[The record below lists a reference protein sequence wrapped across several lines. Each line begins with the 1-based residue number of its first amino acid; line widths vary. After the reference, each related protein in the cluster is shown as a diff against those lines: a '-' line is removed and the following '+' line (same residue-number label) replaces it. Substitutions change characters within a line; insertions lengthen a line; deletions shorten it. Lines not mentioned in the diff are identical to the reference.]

1 MSSNLVYSTDKGRIR
16 KNLKNSDQKDLI
28 QPSKSS
34 QTGSQHIFLK
44 RETKGRKGS
53 GVTLIE
59 NLPLKSDELRKLAKE
74 IKKKCSSGGT
84 VKDGIIE
91 IQGDHRDKI
100 KLLLEA
106 KEFKVKLSG
115 G

>member
-1 MSSNLVYSTDKGRIR
+1 MGSNLVYSTDKGRIR
-16 KNLKNSDQKDLI
+16 KNSNKSDQKI
-28 QPSKSS
+28 ISQTSKSS
-34 QTGSQHIFLK
+34 QTGNQHILLK

-59 NLPLKSDELRKLAKE
+59 NLLLEPTEIKKLAKE
-74 IKKKCSSGGT
+74 IKSKCSSGGT
-84 VKDGIIE
+84 IKEGIIE
-91 IQGDHRDKI
+91 IQGDHRNKI

>member
-16 KNLKNSDQKDLI
+16 NHSNKSDQKDHR
-28 QPSKSS
+28 QTSKSA
-34 QTGSQHIFLK
+34 QTKNQHVLLK

-59 NLPLKSDELRKLAKE
+59 NLPIEPDKLKKLAKE
-74 IKKKCSSGGT
+74 IKSKCSSGGT
-84 VKDGIIE
+84 IKEGVIE
-91 IQGDHRDKI
+91 IQGDHRNKI

>member
-1 MSSNLVYSTDKGRIR
+1 MFTVPIR
-16 KNLKNSDQKDLI
+16 DAYVITQISLIKKITAKLQNPLKLKNQYVL
-28 QPSKSS
+28 
-34 QTGSQHIFLK
+34 LK

-59 NLPLKSDELRKLAKE
+59 NLPIEPDKLKKLAKE
-74 IKKKCSSGGT
+74 IKTKFSSCGN
-84 VKDGIIE
+84 VRDGVIE
-91 IQGDHRDKI
+91 IQGDHRNKI